1 MSKIRTAVNLL
12 TSNPRQFMLTILM
25 SGKFRAIPD
34 SRFLKILYYLH
45 FGEKLNL
52 EKPKTYNEKMQWLK
66 IYDRRPEYTIWV
78 DKYLVKE
85 YVAGIIGE
93 QYIIPTLGKWDSFDE
108 IDFDE
113 LPEQFVLK
121 CNHDSGSVVICKDK
135 KAFDKNKAARKLNR
149 GLKRNLFWATRE
161 WPYKD
166 IRPCIIAEK
175 YIEDDSGE
183 LLDYKIYTFEGKS
196 HYLMI
201 ISDRFKGKDYIRK
214 DFYDTSLNH
223 LDLVMNGAKNDGKL
237 PQGVDYRKLF
247 ELAEILAKG
256 THHLRVDFFVVN
268 GKIYFGELTF
278 FDASGFDYFKPKE
291 WDAIFGE
298 HINVP

>member
-1 MSKIRTAVNLL
+1 MSKIRTAMNLL
-12 TSNPRQFMLTILM
+12 VSNPRQFMLTILM
-25 SGKFRAIPD
+25 SGKFRTIPD
-34 SRFLKILYYLH
+34 SIFLEMVYYLH

-52 EKPKTYNEKMQWLK
+52 EKPRTYNEKMQWLK
-66 IYDRRPEYTIWV
+66 IHDRRPEYTKWV
-78 DKYLVKE
+78 DKYLAKE
-85 YVAGIIGE
+85 YVAGVIGE
-93 QYIIPTLGKWDSFDE
+93 EYIIPTLGKWDSFDE
-108 IDFDE
+108 INFDE
-113 LPEQFVLK
+113 LPDRFVLK

-135 KAFDKNKAARKLNR
+135 STLDKKKAAKKLNR

-175 YIEDDSGE
+175 YIEDNSGG
-183 LLDYKIYTFEGKS
+183 LIDYKVYTFEGKS
-196 HYLMI
+196 QYLMI
-201 ISDRFKGKDYIRK
+201 VSDRFKGKDNIRK

-223 LDLVMNGAKNDGKL
+223 LDIVMNCAKNDGKL
-237 PQGVDYRKLF
+237 PLSVDYKKLF
-247 ELAEILAKG
+247 ELSEILAAG

-278 FDASGFDYFKPKE
+278 FDASGFDYFEPKE

-298 HINVP
+298 HIILP